1 MTRITHIIAGLTV
14 TAAYI
19 GVSGS
24 HAPINTVPLLLT
36 GMVGGVLPDIDL
48 VLGDSRKKNTIWKHR
63 GIAHTLLFLA
73 VCIFGIIYLKGR
85 YIHYD
90 INLKPEITVFTLAFL
105 SHLFLDSLTMV
116 GIPFLYPI
124 TKKEFCLH
132 LFRVGTIQEYG
143 LVTLPLLAVLIVL
156 VLNFVP
162 KADIYA
168 LTHNQYFVNHQRI
181 NPQACKSRLIREIK
195 YI

>member
-48 VLGDSRKKNTIWKHR
+48 ILGDSRKKNTIWKHR

-73 VCIFGIIYLKGR
+73 ICIFGIIYFKEKF
-85 YIHYD
+85 IHYN
-90 INLKPEITVFTLAFL
+90 ISLKPEITVFTLAFL
-105 SHLFLDSLTMV
+105 SHLFLDSFNMIGV
-116 GIPFLYPI
+116 PFLYPI
-124 TKKEFCLH
+124 TKKGFCLH

-143 LVTLPLLAVLIVL
+143 LVTLPMLAVLIIL

-162 KADIYA
+162 KGDIYA
-168 LTHNQYFVNHQRI
+168 LTHNQYF
-181 NPQACKSRLIREIK
+181 IRK
-195 YI
+195 FL

>member
-14 TAAYI
+14 AAAYI
-19 GVSGS
+19 GSSGNHAYLNVS
-24 HAPINTVPLLLT
+24 PLLLT
-36 GMVGGVLPDIDL
+36 GMIGGVLPDIDL
-48 VLGDSRKKNTIWKHR
+48 ILGDSRKENTIWKHR

-90 INLKPEITVFTLAFL
+90 ISLKPEITVFTLAFL

-162 KADIYA
+162 KMDIYQI
-168 LTHNQYFVNHQRI
+168 THNQYF
-181 NPQACKSRLIREIK
+181 IRK
-195 YI
+195 LL

>member
-63 GIAHTLLFLA
+63 GIAHTLVFLA
-73 VCIFGIIYLKGR
+73 VCIFGIIYFKER
-85 YIHYD
+85 FIHY
-90 INLKPEITVFTLAFL
+90 NMSLKPEITVFTLAFL
-105 SHLFLDSLTMV
+105 SHLFLDSFNMIGV
-116 GIPFLYPI
+116 PFLYPV
-124 TKKEFCLH
+124 TKKGFCLH
-132 LFRVGTIQEYG
+132 LFRAGTIQEYG
-143 LVTLPLLAVLIVL
+143 LVTLPMLAVLILL
-156 VLNFVP
+156 VLSFVP
-162 KADIYA
+162 RQDIYA
-168 LTHNQYFVNHQRI
+168 LTHNQYF
-181 NPQACKSRLIREIK
+181 IRK
-195 YI
+195 FL

>member
-19 GVSGS
+19 GSS
-24 HAPINTVPLLLT
+24 ANHSYLNIAPLLLT

-63 GIAHTLLFLA
+63 GIAHTLLFL
-73 VCIFGIIYLKGR
+73 VICIFGIIYFKEKF
-85 YIHYD
+85 IHYN
-90 INLKPEITVFTLAFL
+90 ISLKSEITVFALAFL
-105 SHLFLDSLTMV
+105 SHLFLDSFNMIGV
-116 GIPFLYPI
+116 PFLYPI
-124 TKKEFCLH
+124 TKKGFCLH

-143 LVTLPLLAVLIVL
+143 LVTLPMLAVLIIL

-162 KADIYA
+162 KEDIYA
-168 LTHNQYFVNHQRI
+168 LTHNQYF
-181 NPQACKSRLIREIK
+181 IRK
-195 YI
+195 FL